1 MRRKVLTAS
10 ASAVI
15 MLTAYAQDADAS
27 EKTYTVQRG
36 DSLWKISRQYQVTIE
51 QLMAWNN
58 LSSSTIYVG
67 QRLYIAAPQKHTSA
81 SGGSSSNTYQPAT
94 YTVKAGDTLW
104 NIARNYGTTVAQL
117 KSVNNLSSDLI
128 RVGQVLTIPGSSSNN
143 TTSNNTTSSKPH
155 VTVESNPTSSAT
167 YTVKPGDSLWKIARE
182 HNMTVNELKAL
193 NNLTSD
199 LIRVGQVL
207 RVAGAPVSNTNN
219 SANNSSS
226 SASFNVSALIEEAK
240 KYMGAPYRWGGS
252 SPSTGFD
259 CSGFL
264 QYIFRSQGVNL
275 PRTVAS
281 IWSVGTTVSN
291 PQPGDVVFFET
302 YTSGPSHAGIY
313 LGNNQFIHSGTSTG
327 VTISNMTTSYWSQR
341 YLGAKRYR

>member
-1 MRRKVLTAS
+1 MRRKVVTAS
-10 ASAVI
+10 ACAV
-15 MLTAYAQDADAS
+15 LAFAAFSKDTEAS
-27 EKTYTVQRG
+27 GGTYTVKRG

-58 LSSSTIYVG
+58 LRSSTIYVG
-67 QRLYIAAPQKHTSA
+67 QRLYIAPPHRHTSS
-81 SGGSSSNTYQPAT
+81 SGGSSSTYQA
-94 YTVKAGDTLW
+94 
-104 NIARNYGTTVAQL
+104 
-117 KSVNNLSSDLI
+117 
-128 RVGQVLTIPGSSSNN
+128 
-143 TTSNNTTSSKPH
+143 
-155 VTVESNPTSSAT
+155 AT
-167 YTVKPGDSLWKIARE
+167 YTVKPGDSLWKIAR
-182 HNMTVNELKAL
+182 NYNTTVAQLKSV
-193 NNLTSD
+193 NNLRSD

-207 RVAGAPVSNTNN
+207 KIPGPTSSTNASKSSVTVESKPVSATSYTVKPGDSLWKIAREYNTSVNQLKALN
-219 SANNSSS
+219 KLTSDTIYVGQVLKVPSQTGQSGSTSSGL
-226 SASFNVSALIEEAK
+226 NVSSLINEAK
-240 KYMGAPYRWGGS
+240 KYIGTPYLWGGS

-264 QYIFRSQGVNL
+264 QYVFRTQGINL

-281 IWSVGTTVSN
+281 IWSAGTSVSS
-291 PQPGDVVFFET
+291 PQPGDIVFFET